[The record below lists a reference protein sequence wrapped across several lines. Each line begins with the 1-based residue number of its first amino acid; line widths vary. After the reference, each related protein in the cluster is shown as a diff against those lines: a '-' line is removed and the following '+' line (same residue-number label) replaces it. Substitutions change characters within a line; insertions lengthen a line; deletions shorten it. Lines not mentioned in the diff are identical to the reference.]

1 MIKEQSKQTYFLLE
15 QKVLMDIT
23 QKGWLAIPTPPE
35 TPYDLIVD
43 MGVVDSKWEFVTIQI
58 KKDLRTT
65 SRPGNG
71 SEPVSKN
78 GKNRN
83 SYNYYDEDV
92 TYLATLNKYG
102 DVEYIHKEDYK
113 YLTPK
118 QLKFANRSNFPV
130 NTSMTS
136 YRKSRQTDDV
146 TSLEAFIWLNLN
158 MFVGRI
164 FFQLVITL

>member
-1 MIKEQSKQTYFLLE
+1 MLE

-43 MGVVDSKWEFVTIQI
+43 MGVVDSKREFITIQI
-58 KKDLRTT
+58 KSTLRTT
-65 SRPGNG
+65 SRPQPGK
-71 SEPVSKN
+71 SEPVSAN

-83 SYNYYDEDV
+83 YYNYYDEDV
-92 TYLATLNKYG
+92 TYLAGENKYG
-102 DVEYIHKEDYK
+102 DVEYIHKNDFK

-118 QLKFANRSNFPV
+118 QLKYANRSNFPV

-136 YRKSRQTDDV
+136 YRKSCQTDNV
-146 TSLEAFIWLNLN
+146 TSLET
-158 MFVGRI
+158 
-164 FFQLVITL
+164 FF

>member
-15 QKVLMDIT
+15 QKILMDIT
-23 QKGWLAIPTPPE
+23 EKGWIGIPTPPE
-35 TPYDLIVD
+35 TPYDIVVD
-43 MGVVDSKWEFVTIQI
+43 MGAVDDKREFVTIQI

-71 SEPVSKN
+71 RSEPVSRN

-113 YLTPK
+113 YKTEV
-118 QLKFANRSNFPV
+118 QLKKANRTNFPI
-130 NTSMTS
+130 NSNMTS
-136 YRKSRQTDDV
+136 YRKPRQNIST
-146 TSLEAFIWLNLN
+146 LEAF
-158 MFVGRI
+158 V
-164 FFQLVITL
+164 

>member
-1 MIKEQSKQTYFLLE
+1 MIKEKSKQTYFLLE
-15 QKVLMDIT
+15 QKVLMDVT
-23 QKGWLAIPTPPE
+23 QKGWIGISTPPD

-43 MGVVDSKWEFVTIQI
+43 MGVIDGKRKFVTIQI

-71 SEPVSKN
+71 KGEPVSTN
-78 GKNRN
+78 GISRY
-83 SYNYYDEDV
+83 SFNYYDADI
-92 TYLATLNKYG
+92 TYLASENKYG
-102 DVEYIHKEDYK
+102 DVEYIHKDDYK

-146 TSLEAFIWLNLN
+146 TSLEAYI
-158 MFVGRI
+158 
-164 FFQLVITL
+164 

>member
-23 QKGWLAIPTPPE
+23 QKGWIGISTPPE
-35 TPYDLIVD
+35 TSYDIVVD
-43 MGVVDSKWEFVTIQI
+43 MGVVDGKREFVTIQI

-71 SEPVSKN
+71 KSEPVSRN

-113 YLTPK
+113 YKTES
-118 QLKFANRSNFPV
+118 QLKKANRSSFPI
-130 NTSMTS
+130 NSCITS
-136 YRKSRQTDDV
+136 YRKPRQNVNT
-146 TSLEAFIWLNLN
+146 LET
-158 MFVGRI
+158 
-164 FFQLVITL
+164 FF

>member
-1 MIKEQSKQTYFLLE
+1 LIKEQSKQTYFLLE

-23 QKGWLAIPTPPE
+23 EKGWVGIPTPPE
-35 TPYDLIVD
+35 TPYDIVVD
-43 MGVVDSKWEFVTIQI
+43 MGVIDGKRKFVTIQI

-71 SEPVSKN
+71 KGEPVSTN

-92 TYLATLNKYG
+92 TYLASLNKYG

-113 YLTPK
+113 YKTSA
-118 QLKFANRSNFPV
+118 QLKKSNRSNFPI
-130 NTSMTS
+130 NHNMSS
-136 YRKSRQTDDV
+136 YRKTKHTDNVV
-146 TSLEAFIWLNLN
+146 TLEAFL
-158 MFVGRI
+158 
-164 FFQLVITL
+164 

>member
-23 QKGWLAIPTPPE
+23 QKGWVGISTPPE
-35 TPYDLIVD
+35 TSYDIVVD
-43 MGVVDSKWEFVTIQI
+43 MGVVDGKREFVTIQI

-71 SEPVSKN
+71 RGEPVSRN

-113 YLTPK
+113 YKTEA
-118 QLKFANRSNFPV
+118 QLKKANRTNFPI
-130 NTSMTS
+130 NSNMTS
-136 YRKSRQTDDV
+136 YRKPRQNV
-146 TSLEAFIWLNLN
+146 SSLEAF
-158 MFVGRI
+158 V
-164 FFQLVITL
+164 

>member
-1 MIKEQSKQTYFLLE
+1 
-15 QKVLMDIT
+15 MDIT
-23 QKGWLAIPTPPE
+23 QRGWVAIPTPPE
-35 TPYDLIVD
+35 TSYDIVVD
-43 MGVVDSKWEFVTIQI
+43 MGAVDGKREFVTIQI

-71 SEPVSKN
+71 RSEPVSRN

-113 YLTPK
+113 YKTEA
-118 QLKFANRSNFPV
+118 QLKKANRTNFPI
-130 NTSMTS
+130 NSNMTS
-136 YRKSRQTDDV
+136 YRKPRQNV
-146 TSLEAFIWLNLN
+146 SSLEAF
-158 MFVGRI
+158 V
-164 FFQLVITL
+164 

>member
-23 QKGWLAIPTPPE
+23 QKGWVGISTPPE
-35 TPYDLIVD
+35 TSYDIVVD
-43 MGVVDSKWEFVTIQI
+43 MGVVDGKREFVTIQI

-113 YLTPK
+113 YKTES
-118 QLKFANRSNFPV
+118 QLKKSNRSSFPI
-130 NTSMTS
+130 NSCITS
-136 YRKSRQTDDV
+136 YRKPRQNVNT
-146 TSLEAFIWLNLN
+146 LET
-158 MFVGRI
+158 
-164 FFQLVITL
+164 FF